1 MQNWGI
7 KMTDRPNRLQ
17 DHDDLEAFFGA
28 ARRAAP
34 VPSEALMGRVLTD
47 ALAAQEA
54 QSAPIAAP
62 IAAPEQILQSLS
74 QRRSTRPGLW
84 AQLREALGGWPAFGG
99 LAMAGATGLAIG
111 IAAPGGVMD
120 LTSAV
125 LAGGGAN
132 DSYLVDL
139 MPELEFDIAMDL
151 NEG

>member
-1 MQNWGI
+1 
-7 KMTDRPNRLQ
+7 
-17 DHDDLEAFFGA
+17 
-28 ARRAAP
+28 
-34 VPSEALMGRVLTD
+34 MGRVLTD

-62 IAAPEQILQSLS
+62 EQILQSLPE
-74 QRRSTRPGLW
+74 QRSTRPGLW
-84 AQLREALGGWPAFGG
+84 AQLRDALGDTLGGWPAFGG
-99 LAMAGATGLAIG
+99 LAMAGVTGLAIG

-120 LTSAV
+120 LTAAV

>member
-1 MQNWGI
+1 VQNWGI

-28 ARRAAP
+28 ARRVAP
-34 VPSEALMGRVLTD
+34 VPSDALMGRVLND
-47 ALAAQEA
+47 ALAAQDA
-54 QSAPIAAP
+54 QSAPIF
-62 IAAPEQILQSLS
+62 APEQILQSLPQ
-74 QRRSTRPGLW
+74 QRSARPGLW